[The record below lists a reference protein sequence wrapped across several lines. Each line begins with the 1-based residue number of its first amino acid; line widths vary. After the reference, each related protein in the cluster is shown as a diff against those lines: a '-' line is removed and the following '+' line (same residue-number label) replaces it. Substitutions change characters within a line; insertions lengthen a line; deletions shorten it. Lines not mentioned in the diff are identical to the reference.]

1 MPKKFRTEGLPGG
14 ERSAARMEW
23 GENRPGAL
31 VLLWVWGRG
40 GYHPPAAAIWD
51 DFCVGR
57 GFPDAPL
64 VLRWLWGATSSGQS
78 PHRSPRPDGQVSL
91 RSLAPPL
98 PRKAL
103 RAFPGPLIA
112 RQTTSR
118 PIAILRRKRT
128 GETVQNPFLFP
139 CWKKNGFWNPKKK
152 GLPCGLSGSK

>member
-1 MPKKFRTEGLPGG
+1 
-14 ERSAARMEW
+14 MEEKTSPLW
-23 GENRPGAL
+23 GEAGPEEQIRRRQTGVGADMIRPPQRYGMTF
-31 VLLWVWGRG
+31 VWG
-40 GYHPPAAAIWD
+40 AASQTRPQHYLI
-51 DFCVGR
+51 
-57 GFPDAPL
+57 
-64 VLRWLWGATSSGQS
+64 LWGATSSGQS

-103 RAFPGPLIA
+103 RTFPGPLIA

-152 GLPCGLSGSK
+152 GLPSGLSGPK